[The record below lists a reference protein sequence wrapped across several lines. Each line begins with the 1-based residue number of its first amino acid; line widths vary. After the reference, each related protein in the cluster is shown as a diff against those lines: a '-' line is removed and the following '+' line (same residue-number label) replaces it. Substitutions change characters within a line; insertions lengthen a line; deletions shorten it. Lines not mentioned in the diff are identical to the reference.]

1 MTRIY
6 RLAAALALAL
16 ATALVAPLAAHAAGF
31 QFWGYYQLIDGEW
44 GFATEG
50 AGTTVPEDG
59 SVDGYRFAVSAG
71 DDVRVP
77 RDVLEFDEVCAETP
91 AEDGMKRVG
100 LVLDPGRDVD
110 APEGVTPPQPAATC
124 VLAEPDAT
132 SQEILVQV
140 VEDLRTDDSG
150 LICGIA
156 GYPEEGCGEPV
167 PEPTEEQLAEDEPIE
182 IAIAAPGTDIGDVM
196 NPTEEPTATEEP
208 TEEATTTDEAT
219 EEATEEAT
227 TSEETTSDE
236 TATEEA
242 TTEDEAIDEE
252 PADEESTDESDE
264 GIPPWAWV
272 VGVVLLL
279 GLLAWAASAARNRRL
294 DAAGDGYEDDPYRG
308 DQYPDDRYPGDRYP
322 GDDNPD
328 DRYPGDDNYPR
339 DDHDPDDDD
348 FGGDQRR
355 R

>member
-1 MTRIY
+1 
-6 RLAAALALAL
+6 
-16 ATALVAPLAAHAAGF
+16 
-31 QFWGYYQLIDGEW
+31 
-44 GFATEG
+44 
-50 AGTTVPEDG
+50 
-59 SVDGYRFAVSAG
+59 SG

-167 PEPTEEQLAEDEPIE
+167 AEPTQEQLAEDEPIE
-182 IAIAAPGTDIGDVM
+182 IPVAAPGTDIGDVM

-219 EEATEEAT
+219 EEATEAAT
-227 TSEETTSDE
+227 T
-236 TATEEA
+236 AEEA
-242 TTEDEAIDEE
+242 T
-252 PADEESTDESDE
+252 SDE

-279 GLLAWAASAARNRRL
+279 ALLGWAASAARNRRL
-294 DAAGDGYEDDPYRG
+294 DAYS
-308 DQYPDDRYPGDRYP
+308 
-322 GDDNPD
+322 D
-328 DRYPGDDNYPR
+328 DRYPGDDTYPR
-339 DDHDPDDDD
+339 DDRYPDDDG
-348 FGGDQRR
+348 FGGDPRGR
-355 R
+355 

>member
-6 RLAAALALAL
+6 RLAAAFALAL

-77 RDVLEFDEVCAETP
+77 RDVLEFDDICAETP
-91 AEDGMKRVG
+91 AEGDMKRVG
-100 LVLDPGRDVD
+100 LVIDPGRDAD
-110 APEGVTPPQPAATC
+110 APEGATPPEPAAQC
-124 VLAEPDAT
+124 VVAEQDAT
-132 SQEILVQV
+132 SQEILVQA
-140 VEDLRTDDSG
+140 VEDLRTNDSG

-167 PEPTEEQLAEDEPIE
+167 AEPTEEQLAEDEPIE
-182 IAIAAPGTDIGDVM
+182 IPVAAPGTDIGDVM

-219 EEATEEAT
+219 EEATEEAST
-227 TSEETTSDE
+227 AEETTGDE
-236 TATEEA
+236 AATEEA
-242 TTEDEAIDEE
+242 TTEDEPDEA
-252 PADEESTDESDE
+252 ADEESTDESDE

-279 GLLAWAASAARNRRL
+279 ALLGWAASAARNRRL
-294 DAAGDGYEDDPYRG
+294 DAYS
-308 DQYPDDRYPGDRYP
+308 
-322 GDDNPD
+322 D
-328 DRYPGDDNYPR
+328 DRYPGDDTYPR
-339 DDHDPDDDD
+339 DDRYPDDDG
-348 FGGDQRR
+348 FGGDPRGR
-355 R
+355 

>member
-1 MTRIY
+1 QVTAPPRNRGLQRSTDAIRHTDPMTRIY
-6 RLAAALALAL
+6 RLAAAFALAL

-124 VLAEPDAT
+124 GLAEPDAT

-242 TTEDEAIDEE
+242 TTEDEPDEAVDEE
-252 PADEESTDESDE
+252 PADESDE

-279 GLLAWAASAARNRRL
+279 GLLAW
-294 DAAGDGYEDDPYRG
+294 
-308 DQYPDDRYPGDRYP
+308 
-322 GDDNPD
+322 
-328 DRYPGDDNYPR
+328 
-339 DDHDPDDDD
+339 
-348 FGGDQRR
+348 
-355 R
+355 